1 VGISHGKSTEIH
13 VFWTLQCDT
22 DRNINMM
29 TMAICITSQSSNH
42 PSVGFEGVTFFSLI
56 KQPDACWLFFLSI
69 FAPSDPH
76 ESTESFGTVLG
87 RRITVKSPTCCYY
100 AVYAPDPVATI
111 PIDNE
116 GSVQAAV

>member
-42 PSVGFEGVTFFSLI
+42 PSVGFEGVTFVSLI
-56 KQPDACWLFFLSI
+56 KQPDACWLFFCRFSHPLTLMNLLNHLVLYLEDESLSN
-69 FAPSDPH
+69 
-76 ESTESFGTVLG
+76 LQL
-87 RRITVKSPTCCYY
+87 
-100 AVYAPDPVATI
+100 VATML
-111 PIDNE
+111 
-116 GSVQAAV
+116 SMHQTQSRQYQ